1 MWEEEQQ
8 TLMEMAVVILLVA
21 ELFLEVEGVEEES
34 VVLEGVEE
42 VEEELVVL
50 EGVEEAEE
58 ELHFLMW
65 VELVFYPVVC
75 LDQ

>member
-8 TLMEMAVVILLVA
+8 TLMEMAVGILLVA
-21 ELFLEVEGVEEES
+21 ELLEVEG
-34 VVLEGVEE
+34 